1 MDPTLVPQIGSIALL
16 LSGLGWLSRQYVLM
30 GRKVDKS
37 AEECA
42 KRERALVE
50 RVQSLE
56 DGRASDLRSTLDAA
70 MEAMRLTA
78 GALHENSGTFR
89 TMTETGAHAAI
100 IRRRQGDI
108 TP

>member
-1 MDPTLVPQIGSIALL
+1 MDPSVIPQIGSVAILL
-16 LSGLGWLSRQYVLM
+16 AGIGWLSRQYVVM

-56 DGRASDLRSTLDAA
+56 DGRASDLRATLEAA
-70 MEAMRLTA
+70 MAAMQLTA
-78 GALHENSGTFR
+78 SALHENSGTFR
-89 TMTETGAHAAI
+89 TMCEESSLSRPAVKRIA
-100 IRRRQGDI
+100 
-108 TP
+108 P